1 VSLSSLPPSGGHPA
15 GLPELFV
22 DRSLGRVQ
30 VPRILR
36 AAGLRLVT
44 LAEHYGRP
52 ADESVTDV
60 EWLAEAGRRDWVV
73 LMKDERIRRRAAEKE
88 VLLRARVRRFVI
100 THGDLRAEQI
110 AQRFLANLA
119 AMERACAEPG
129 PFFYAVHER
138 RLERLNLE

>member
-15 GLPELFV
+15 RLPERFV

-36 AAGLRLVT
+36 AAGLRLMT
-44 LAEHYGRP
+44 LAERYGRP

-60 EWLAEAGRRDWVV
+60 EWLEEAGRRDWVV
-73 LMKDERIRRRAAEKE
+73 MRAN
-88 VLLRARVRRFVI
+88 
-100 THGDLRAEQI
+100 

-129 PFFYAVHER
+129 PFIYAVHER
-138 RLERLNLE
+138 QLERLNLG